1 MAQQAQ
7 STPIDGDFPDIIA
20 SEDELSSDASLDL
33 FNGPVSVTSIEIEG
47 AASDEFV
54 KIYDALTVTPA
65 SDVPDI
71 VFPVPTNKCRTL
83 TIIGG
88 LSFST
93 GFSIRAVTSGADANT
108 TPPSSPK
115 PGFFVG
121 T

>member
-7 STPIDGDFPDIIA
+7 STPIDGDFPDVIS
-20 SEDELSSDASLDL
+20 SEDELASAASLDL
-33 FNGPVSVTSIEIEG
+33 FNGAVSVTSIEIEG
-47 AASDEFV
+47 AGNDEFV
-54 KIYDALTVTPA
+54 KVYDALTVTPA

-71 VFPVPTNKCRTL
+71 VFPVPANKSRTL

-93 GFSIRAVTSGADANT
+93 GFSIRAVTGGADNDT
-108 TPPSSPK
+108 TDPSSPK